1 MYLLIIAII
10 FLTFIGLGSADA
22 LFGSAWPTIQ
32 TGMEVPLSYA
42 GIVAMT
48 ITIGAIT
55 ASLLSARLLKRFGAG
70 PVATGGILLSSFTL
84 LGFSFSHYFWML
96 CVLAFPLGFA
106 GGTIDASLNSYV
118 AKNYTSKHMNWLHC
132 FWGLGAVVSPS
143 IMGFALRSGAGWNTG
158 YRIAFF
164 IQLTIA
170 LILLASQPL
179 WKKQKNSA
187 SVKQSPSSALKL
199 SQVIRIKGVKYLV
212 VTFFSYV
219 ALEATAGLWA
229 STFLVNERGVNI
241 EIAAGFAALFFIG
254 ITLGRFISG
263 FISEK
268 IGDKHMVRYGA
279 AIVFVGIFAI
289 WLPIDSN
296 LAVLG
301 GLIITG
307 LGCAPIF
314 PAVIHSTPKNFGNE
328 HSQSIIGVQL
338 ASAYTGAALMPPLFG
353 LIANHISVG
362 LYPLFLLTMAVLMI
376 FATEK
381 LNITVAKP
389 RNS

>member
-1 MYLLIIAII
+1 MYLLILGVI

-32 TGMEVPLSYA
+32 MEMGVPLSYA
-42 GIVAMT
+42 GIVSMT
-48 ITIGAIT
+48 ITVGAVT
-55 ASLLSARLLKRFGAG
+55 ASLLSARLLKKFGAG
-70 PVATGGILLSSFTL
+70 FVPTAGILLSSFAL
-84 LGFSFSHYFWML
+84 LGFSFSDSFWML

-118 AKNYTSKHMNWLHC
+118 ADNYTSKHMNWLHC
-132 FWGLGAVVSPS
+132 FWGLGAVISPS
-143 IMGFALRSGAGWNTG
+143 IMGFALTSGAGWNAG

-179 WKKQKNSA
+179 WKKQKNFA
-187 SVKQSPSSALKL
+187 SVKQSPSPALKL
-199 SQVIRIKGVKYLV
+199 SQVLRIRGVKFLV
-212 VTFFSYV
+212 ITFFSYV

-229 STFLVNERGVNI
+229 STFLVGERGVDA
-241 EIAAGFAALFFIG
+241 EVAAGFGALFFIG
-254 ITLGRFISG
+254 ITLGRFLSG
-263 FISEK
+263 FISER
-268 IGDKHMVRYGA
+268 IGGKNMVRFGTI
-279 AIVFVGIFAI
+279 IVFIGIFAI

-296 LAVLG
+296 LATLG
-301 GLIITG
+301 GLIVTG

-314 PAVIHSTPKNFGNE
+314 PAVIHSTPTNFGSE

-338 ASAYTGAALMPPLFG
+338 ASAYTGAALMPPFFG

-362 LYPLFLLTMAVLMI
+362 IYPMFLLAMALLMI
-376 FATEK
+376 YATES
-381 LNITVAKP
+381 LNKSVT
-389 RNS
+389 